1 MTSFIRKKYLLEKK
15 DGEIIAKLFKLM
27 LNMDV
32 TNSNFYKEVNTVDVV
47 TKAKYCFAENFIPD
61 EKQVGFKKEFVAFL
75 CDSINI

>member
-1 MTSFIRKKYLLEKK
+1 
-15 DGEIIAKLFKLM
+15 M